1 MAENTQLNMGIGRLG
16 DVAFK
21 RKYRWVFAVENI
33 GGPTGFSVSG
43 SFVKSGNRP
52 QVDIDETEINFLNGK
67 TFIPGKATFNE
78 ISFTYYDVAVK
89 DDPTIGNLLKWVNRV
104 YNFTSAPNALNAAST
119 NNPQISA
126 TQRSYAA
133 QGDGSGY
140 AGTGLLTL
148 LDGCGYAL
156 EQWQLISCWPKSIN
170 FGDLDY
176 SSSDECNIEL
186 SLRYSYAKYINYCA
200 PTEPE
205 ECQAGICNSDGAYL
219 L

>member
-1 MAENTQLNMGIGRLG
+1 MKEKYELEFMLKSSPRILEKMFSSPDGLG
-16 DVAFK
+16 EWFADDV
-21 RKYRWVFAVENI
+21 
-33 GGPTGFSVSG
+33 T
-43 SFVKSGNRP
+43 
-52 QVDIDETEINFLNGK
+52 
-67 TFIPGKATFNE
+67 
-78 ISFTYYDVAVK
+78 VK

-104 YNFTSAPNALNAAST
+104 YNFSNVVGQEIT
-119 NNPQISA
+119 A
-126 TQRSYAA
+126 TQRSYAT
-133 QGDGSGY
+133 QSDGSGY

-186 SLRYSYAKYINYCA
+186 SLRYSYAIYRNLCA
-200 PTEPE
+200 TTEPE
-205 ECQAGICNSDGAYL
+205 ECPSGVCSLEAAFL

>member
-1 MAENTQLNMGIGRLG
+1 MATTITNMGIGKLG

-21 RKYRWVFAVENI
+21 RKYRWIFAVEKI
-33 GGPTGFSVSG
+33 GGPGSTINISG

-67 TFIPGKATFNE
+67 TWIPGKATFNE

-89 DDPTIGNLLKWVNRV
+89 DDPTVGNLLKWVNRV
-104 YNFTSAPNALNAAST
+104 YNFTSDPGSRVATAS
-119 NNPQISA
+119 PQISA
-126 TQRSYAA
+126 TQRSYATRA
-133 QGDGSGY
+133 DGSGY
-140 AGTGLLTL
+140 AGTGRLTL

-156 EQWQLISCWPKSIN
+156 EQWELINCWPKSIN

-186 SLRYSYAKYINYCA
+186 SLRYSYAKYYNYCA
-200 PTEPE
+200 TSTPE
-205 ECQAGICNSDGAYL
+205 ECNVGVCDVAGAGFGG
-219 L
+219 

>member
-1 MAENTQLNMGIGRLG
+1 MAIGFSTELNMGIGKLG

-43 SFVKSGNRP
+43 NFVKSGNRP

-78 ISFTYYDVAVK
+78 ISFTYYDVAAP
-89 DDPTIGNLLKWVNRV
+89 DDPTVGNLLKWVNRV
-104 YNFTSAPNALNAAST
+104 YNFSNVIGTE
-119 NNPQISA
+119 ISA
-126 TQRSYAA
+126 TQRSYAT
-133 QGDGSGY
+133 QDDGSGY

-148 LDGCGYAL
+148 LDGCGYAV

-186 SLRYSYAKYINYCA
+186 SLRYSYAVYINLCA
-200 PTEPE
+200 KTAPE
-205 ECQAGICNSDGAYL
+205 ECPSGICSTEAAYFL
-219 L
+219 